1 MMEMYLRKYGTG
13 TGADVIIP
21 INKAG
26 SDDFA
31 VGGDWTPVAGDVK
44 VSKNGGAAAN
54 ISTLPV
60 FITGIGWKF
69 VFSDAELTTA
79 RINVN
84 IVDAATKAIKDRH
97 FVVETQGHASA
108 LHNID
113 TDNFLASAVTKILT
127 TQLTEAYA
135 AKGVAPTLAQALFEL
150 LGEANEVVF
159 TDTTASIKKRDGTTE
174 AFTDSIDDATNP
186 TSRHRAT

>member
-1 MMEMYLRKYGTG
+1 MIIHLRKYGVG
-13 TGADVIIP
+13 AGADVIVP

-31 VGGDWTPVAGDVK
+31 VAADWTPVAGDVK

-60 FITGIGWKF
+60 FITSIGWKF
-69 VFSDAELTTA
+69 VFSNAELQAA
-79 RINVN
+79 RININV
-84 IVDAATKAIKDRH
+84 VDSATKVIKDNH
-97 FVVETQGHASA
+97 FVVETHGNASA

-113 TDNFLASAVTKILT
+113 SDNFLTSAVTKILT

-135 AKGVAPTLAQALFEL
+135 AKGVAPTLAQAIFEVL
-150 LGEANEVVF
+150 AELNEFEF
-159 TDTTASIKKRDGTTE
+159 TDTTASMKKRDGTTE
-174 AFTDSIDDATNP
+174 AFTDSIDDATDP